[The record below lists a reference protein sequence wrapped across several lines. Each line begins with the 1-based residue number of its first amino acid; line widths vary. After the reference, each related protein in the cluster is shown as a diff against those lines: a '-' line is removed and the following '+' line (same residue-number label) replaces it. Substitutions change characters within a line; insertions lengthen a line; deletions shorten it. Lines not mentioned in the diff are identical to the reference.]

1 MALATL
7 LHYSYKDYQGND
19 YTISLIDTQAN
30 AAGSGTEVAGRAA
43 TVQYEGDSDLH
54 PYVPILYGKMDAY
67 FEVPTQAVEDIIVN
81 ALTGDENRYLLH
93 MERNGDAFFIGVVQ
107 AEQVELPRAGRP
119 YAFKIS
125 ATDGLKR
132 LENERGAV
140 PGDMTRPIVNNMLYF
155 LNQSPVAALYSAGDP
170 FMQVSSQYWEE
181 DMDDAY
187 TVTVDPL
194 RRYAIQ
200 STNDLYLEEN
210 NDGDDR
216 YRSHLHRLK
225 DICHAFGLQLYF
237 QEGLYKFIQLDQKR
251 TGTLRLHTYSVD
263 FKAVKG
269 NPLNEFTG
277 TASYRAAATVL
288 GVENASDERAGGT
301 ASFMPPV
308 RQVNTTEKDRL
319 RLYPRSFFSDLD
331 SSPVSLL
338 TIPAST
344 SADGLQLR
352 LDVGADAQNF
362 SWPSTFLIEF
372 NVFLQVGS
380 QYYANGAW
388 GGFSQAQTYTRIA
401 YDPGAPT
408 HTFYALSGAQGMY
421 FDIRTPSVPTFGL
434 VQVQVTADFYTHSG
448 QPLSNTTVGTVKGF
462 LELNY
467 TSVVNNDTVRL
478 NFGTNASSSYQI
490 ELPDRRL
497 IDNPGVYSP
506 GMLLSYQAPNY
517 EPTAVWRRFDG
528 MGLQGSLSTLIMA
541 ALHRGQQQALRK
553 YDITLIGY
561 TGPNL
566 HRVFNMDDYG
576 FTLMRA
582 TYHTDVGELE
592 GTFVQIDQFDTS
604 SGPSLGSELAEDI
617 GRRGNAG
624 GNNRYFKRANRIQD
638 NHLPAGRTNAALSGD
653 ITSIA
658 LESSAGSDIAN
669 SGNRIA
675 LIDPTTGYS
684 QELVLAAAWTS
695 ALNTLEVEETTLERS
710 YPAGSIISIPIPQ
723 LAARLYALE
732 NPE

>member
-1 MALATL
+1 MAIATL
-7 LHYSYKDYQGND
+7 LHYSYKDFQGND
-19 YTISLIDTQAN
+19 YTISLIDTQAS
-30 AAGSGTEVAGRAA
+30 AAGSGTEVTGRAA
-43 TVQYEGDSDLH
+43 TLQYEGDSDLH
-54 PYVPILYGKMDAY
+54 PYVPILYGKMEAY

-81 ALTGDENRYLLH
+81 ALTGEENRYLLK
-93 MERNGDAFFIGVVQ
+93 MERNGDAFFTGVMQ
-107 AEQVELPRAGRP
+107 AEQVELPRVGRP
-119 YAFKIS
+119 YAFQVS

-140 PGDMTRPIVNNMLYF
+140 PGDMTRPLVNNLLYF
-155 LNQSPVAALYSAGDP
+155 LNQSPLAALYSAGDP

-187 TVTVDPL
+187 TLTVDPL

-200 STNDLYLEEN
+200 STNDLYLQEN

-216 YRSHLHRLK
+216 YRSHLDRLK
-225 DICHAFGLQLYF
+225 DICHTFGLQLYF
-237 QEGLYKFIQLDQKR
+237 QDGLYKFIQLDQKR

-263 FKAVKG
+263 FKAVK
-269 NPLNEFTG
+269 NDPTNTFTG
-277 TASYRAAATVL
+277 AASYQAASIVL
-288 GVENASDERAGGT
+288 GVDNEKNERAGGT

-308 RQVNTTEKDRL
+308 RQVNTTERDRL
-319 RLYPRSFFSDLD
+319 RLYPRSYFSDLD

-352 LDVGADAQNF
+352 LDVGVEAQNF

-372 NVFLQVGS
+372 NVLLQVGS

-388 GGFSQAQTYTRIA
+388 GGATQAQSYTRIA

-434 VQVQVTADFYTHSG
+434 LQVQITANFLTHTG
-448 QPLSNTTVGTVKGF
+448 QPLSGTTVGGVKGY

-467 TSVVNNDTVRL
+467 TSVVSNDTVKL

-490 ELPDRRL
+490 ELPSRRL
-497 IDNPGVYSP
+497 IDNPGVYNP
-506 GMLLSYQAPNY
+506 GMLLAYQAPNY

-528 MGLQGSLSTLIMA
+528 TGLQGSLSTLIMA
-541 ALHRGQQQALRK
+541 SLYRGQQQALRK
-553 YDITLIGY
+553 YDITLINY

-566 HRVFNMDDYG
+566 HRVFNMDGFG
-576 FTLMRA
+576 FTMLRA
-582 TYHTDVGELE
+582 IYHTDVGELE
-592 GTFVQIDQFDTS
+592 GTFVQIDQFDTNT
-604 SGPSLGSELAEDI
+604 GPSLGSEI
-617 GRRGNAG
+617 GEEQALMGNAG

-653 ITSIA
+653 ITTIA

-669 SGNRIA
+669 SGDRIA

-695 ALNTLEVEETTLERS
+695 ALNTLEVEETTLKRS
-710 YPAGSIISIPIPQ
+710 YPPGSILSIPIPQ
-723 LAARLYALE
+723 LATRLYALE
-732 NPE
+732 NPD